1 MGMLMKHSKYITVLA
16 VLFCACQNTTDKWTS
31 TKPVFNEISSPC
43 KEGGEANL
51 FVSETGDVY
60 LSWVEFLNDTTD
72 ALMFSKMENGQWGKA
87 TEIARGTDWF
97 VNWADFPSLSA
108 DGNWLAAH
116 WLQKSTGETYD
127 YDIRI
132 SQSTDGGQNWQASFI
147 PHPDGIAAEHGFAT
161 MFPISKERTFA
172 VWLDGGN
179 TKGSP
184 QQGHGHSHGGAMALR
199 TAEFDPAGKLY
210 AEVELDN
217 RICDCCQT
225 DAVLTAQGPVVVYR
239 DRSEHEI
246 RDISIVRKVEGKW
259 TKPHLI
265 HADNWET
272 TACPVNGPA
281 IAAEGDLLVV
291 AWFSAADGKASVKVA
306 FSSDAGASFSPP
318 VQVDEG
324 KPLGRVDVEILDTGH
339 CLVTWLENT
348 DPTAEIRA
356 AITSKNGKKGES
368 MLLATTSPERSS
380 GFPVLAKNKDHF
392 LLAWTAVDSI
402 STTVKT
408 ASWYLR

>member
-1 MGMLMKHSKYITVLA
+1 MTIKYSKYLTVLA
-16 VLFCACQNTTDKWTS
+16 VLIYACQNTTDNWAS
-31 TKPVFNEISSPC
+31 VKPVFNEIPSPC
-43 KEGGEANL
+43 NEGGESNL
-51 FVSETGDVY
+51 FVSKTGDVY
-60 LSWVEFLNDTTD
+60 LSWIEFLNDTTD

-87 TEIARGTDWF
+87 TEIAQGADWF

-132 SQSTDGGQNWQASFI
+132 SQSKDGGQRWQPAFI
-147 PHPDGIAAEHGFAT
+147 PHRDSIAAEHGFVT
-161 MFPISKERTFA
+161 IFPISEKRKFV

-179 TKGSP
+179 TKASP
-184 QQGHGHSHGGAMALR
+184 LSGHRHGHSQGGAMALR

-210 AEVELDN
+210 AEAELDN
-217 RICDCCQT
+217 RICECCQT
-225 DAVLTAQGPVVVYR
+225 DAALTAQGPVVVYR

-246 RDISIVRKVEGKW
+246 RDISIVRKVKGEW

-265 HADNWET
+265 HADNWEI

-281 IAAEGDLLVV
+281 IAAEGDFLVV

-306 FSSDAGASFSPP
+306 FSSDAGATFSEP
-318 VQVDEG
+318 VQVDNG
-324 KPLGRVDVEILDTGH
+324 KPLGRVDVEILDTKH

-348 DPTAEIRA
+348 DDTAEIRA
-356 AITSKNGKKGES
+356 AIASENGKKGES
-368 MLLATTSPERSS
+368 MLLVHTSPARNS
-380 GFPVLAKNKDHF
+380 GFPILAKNNDHF

-408 ASWYLR
+408 AKWYLK